1 MAIPQIIGKELVYAS
16 TAIFGFAMSTVYGNA
31 INFVSKRMNLSG
43 SVQKIGSSNLK
54 FLFLRIL

>member
-1 MAIPQIIGKELVYAS
+1 MAIPQILGKQLLYAS

-43 SVQKIGSSNLK
+43 SVQKYWKPI
-54 FLFLRIL
+54 I